1 VKIGDIGQ
9 VNGFIY
15 NWWYYFV
22 LGRISFSNRLFKP
35 LSFFITV
42 TALFL
47 PPKKPIT
54 MPYNLLKGKRG
65 IITGALDENSIAWK
79 VAEKAHEEGATFV
92 LTNAPIAMRM
102 GEINKLAEKTGSTII
117 PADATSVEELTTLFT
132 QSQEVLGGKIDF
144 VLHSIGMSVNIRKKI
159 PYTES
164 NYDYFAK
171 GIDVS
176 AMSLHKM
183 LAVAKKLDAINE
195 WGSVVALT
203 YMAAQRTYPFY
214 TDMADIKAM
223 LESIAR
229 SFGYHYGVDKKVRIN
244 TVSQSP
250 TKTTAGTGIKG
261 FGDFFDYANAI
272 APLGNASA
280 EDCAN
285 YCITLF
291 SDLTRMVTM
300 QNLFHDGG
308 YSTTGV
314 SNLIMDKLGVE

>member
-1 VKIGDIGQ
+1 M
-9 VNGFIY
+9 
-15 NWWYYFV
+15 
-22 LGRISFSNRLFKP
+22 SH
-35 LSFFITV
+35 
-42 TALFL
+42 
-47 PPKKPIT
+47 
-54 MPYNLLKGKRG
+54 NLLKGKRG
-65 IITGALDENSIAWK
+65 IISGALDENSIAWK

-102 GEINKLAEKTGSTII
+102 GEINKLAEKTNSQII
-117 PADATSVEELTTLFT
+117 PADATSVEDLTNLFT
-132 QSQEVLGGKIDF
+132 KSQEVLGGKIDF
-144 VLHSIGMSVNIRKKI
+144 VLHSIGMSVNIRKNI
-159 PYTES
+159 PYPEL
-164 NYDYFAK
+164 NYEYFAK

-176 AMSLHKM
+176 ALSLHKM
-183 LAVAKKLDAINE
+183 LAVAKKMDAINE

-229 SFGYHYGVDKKVRIN
+229 SFGYHYGLDKKVRIN

-261 FGDFFDYANAI
+261 FGDFYDYANAI
-272 APLGNASA
+272 APLGNATA

-300 QNLFHDGG
+300 QNVFHEGG
-308 YSTTGV
+308 DSTTGV
-314 SNLIMDKLGVE
+314 SMDVMTKLGVE

>member
-1 VKIGDIGQ
+1 M
-9 VNGFIY
+9 
-15 NWWYYFV
+15 
-22 LGRISFSNRLFKP
+22 
-35 LSFFITV
+35 
-42 TALFL
+42 A
-47 PPKKPIT
+47 
-54 MPYNLLKGKRG
+54 YNLLKGKKG
-65 IITGALDENSIAWK
+65 IITGALDANSIAWK

-102 GEINKLAEKTGSTII
+102 GEIKVLAEKTKSEIV
-117 PADATSVEELTTLFT
+117 PADATNVDELTNLFMA
-132 QSQEVLGGKIDF
+132 SQEILGGKIDF
-144 VLHSIGMSVNIRKKI
+144 VLHSIGMSVNIRKNV
-159 PYTES
+159 PYTS
-164 NYDYFAK
+164 LNYDYFMK

-176 AMSLHKM
+176 AMSFHKM

-229 SFGYHYGVDKKVRIN
+229 IN

-261 FGDFFDYANAI
+261 FGDFYDFANSV
-272 APLGNASA
+272 APLGNATA

-308 YSTTGV
+308 YSSTGV
-314 SNLIMDKLGVE
+314 SMEVLTKLGVEPGV

>member
-1 VKIGDIGQ
+1 MAYQ
-9 VNGFIY
+9 
-15 NWWYYFV
+15 
-22 LGRISFSNRLFKP
+22 
-35 LSFFITV
+35 
-42 TALFL
+42 
-47 PPKKPIT
+47 
-54 MPYNLLKGKRG
+54 LLKGKTG

-102 GEINKLAEKTGSTII
+102 GEIKKLADKTGSQII
-117 PADATSVEELTTLFT
+117 PADATSTEELTHLFT
-132 QSQEVLGGKIDF
+132 ESQQILGGKIDF

-159 PYTES
+159 PYTEL
-164 NYDYFAK
+164 NYDYYQK

-176 AMSLHKM
+176 ALSLHKM
-183 LAVAKKLDAINE
+183 LAVAMKLDAINE

-203 YMAAQRTYPFY
+203 YMAAQRTFPFY

-223 LESIAR
+223 LESISR
-229 SFGYHYGVDKKVRIN
+229 SFGYHYGVTKKVRIN

-261 FGDFFDYANAI
+261 FGDFFDYAQSI

-308 YSTTGV
+308 FSNTGV
-314 SNLIMDKLGVE
+314 SELVMNKIGITE

>member
-1 VKIGDIGQ
+1 MSK
-9 VNGFIY
+9 
-15 NWWYYFV
+15 
-22 LGRISFSNRLFKP
+22 
-35 LSFFITV
+35 
-42 TALFL
+42 
-47 PPKKPIT
+47 
-54 MPYNLLKGKRG
+54 LLEGKRG
-65 IITGALDENSIAWK
+65 IITGALDHNSIAWK
-79 VAEKAHEEGATFV
+79 VAEKAHEHGATFV

-102 GEINKLAEKTGSTII
+102 GEINELAEKTNSKII
-117 PADATSVEELTTLFT
+117 PADATSVDDLKKLFT
-132 QSQEVLGGKIDF
+132 EAQEVLGGKIDF
-144 VLHSIGMSVNIRKKI
+144 VLHSIGMSVNIRKNI
-159 PYTES
+159 PYQDL
-164 NYDYFAK
+164 NYDYFQK

-176 AMSLHKM
+176 ALTLHKM
-183 LAVAKKLDAINE
+183 LSVAKNMDAINE

-203 YMAAQRTYPFY
+203 YAAAQRTYPFY

-229 SFGYHYGVDKKVRIN
+229 SFGYHYGIEKKVRVN

-250 TKTTAGTGIKG
+250 TKTTAGSGIKG
-261 FGDFFDYANAI
+261 FGDFYDYADAI

-314 SNLIMDKLGVE
+314 SSAVLEKMGIQ

>member
-1 VKIGDIGQ
+1 M
-9 VNGFIY
+9 
-15 NWWYYFV
+15 
-22 LGRISFSNRLFKP
+22 
-35 LSFFITV
+35 
-42 TALFL
+42 A
-47 PPKKPIT
+47 
-54 MPYNLLKGKRG
+54 YNLLKGKRG
-65 IITGALDENSIAWK
+65 IITGALDANSIAWK

-102 GEINKLAEKTGSTII
+102 GEIKKLAEKTGSEIV
-117 PADATSVEELTTLFT
+117 PADATSTEELITLFT
-132 QSQEVLGGKIDF
+132 RSQEILGGKIDF
-144 VLHSIGMSVNIRKKI
+144 VLHSIGMSVNIRKNI
-159 PYTES
+159 PYTEL
-164 NYDYFAK
+164 NYDFFQK

-176 AMSLHKM
+176 ALSLHKM

-229 SFGYHYGVDKKVRIN
+229 SFGYHYGMDRKVRIN

-261 FGDFFDYANAI
+261 FGDFYDYANAI

-285 YCITLF
+285 YCVTLF

-314 SNLIMDKLGVE
+314 SNEVMVKLGVEE

>member
-1 VKIGDIGQ
+1 M
-9 VNGFIY
+9 
-15 NWWYYFV
+15 
-22 LGRISFSNRLFKP
+22 
-35 LSFFITV
+35 
-42 TALFL
+42 A
-47 PPKKPIT
+47 
-54 MPYNLLKGKRG
+54 YNLLKGKRG
-65 IITGALDENSIAWK
+65 IISGALDENSIAWK
-79 VAEKAHEEGATFV
+79 VAEKAHEEGAEIV

-102 GEINKLAEKTGSTII
+102 GEINKLAEKTGSQII
-117 PADATSVEELTTLFT
+117 PADATSMDDLTQLFT

-144 VLHSIGMSVNIRKKI
+144 LLHSIGMSINIRKKV

-164 NYDYFAK
+164 NYDYFMK

-176 AMSLHKM
+176 ALSFHKM
-183 LAVAKKLDAINE
+183 LNAAKKLDAINE

-229 SFGYHYGVDKKVRIN
+229 SFGYHYGRERKVRIN

-261 FGDFFDYANAI
+261 FGDFYDYADAI

-280 EDCAN
+280 ASCAD

-308 YSTTGV
+308 YSSTGV
-314 SNLIMDKLGVE
+314 SMEVMEKLGVEG